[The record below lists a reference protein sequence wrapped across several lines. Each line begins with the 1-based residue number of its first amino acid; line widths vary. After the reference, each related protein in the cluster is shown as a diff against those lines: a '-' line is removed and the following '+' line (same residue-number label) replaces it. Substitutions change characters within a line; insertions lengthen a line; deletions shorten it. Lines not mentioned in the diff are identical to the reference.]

1 MAKFTKAMKKKYTV
15 LIPSMLDFHMQLF
28 KGIFELVGFKAE
40 IMTNEGQGVIDVG
53 LKYVHNDIC
62 YPALLVIG
70 QCIDNLKHRENTE
83 DVAVLITQTG
93 GGCRASNYKFL
104 LKKALEAAGYGHIPI
119 LTVNFAALQKVPEIG
134 ISYSALLKV
143 LQAIFYGDMLMYL
156 NNKTRSYEVVKG
168 SSKALTQKW
177 IDKLIDQFAH
187 NRGINFKDFKKNAY
201 EIARDFDNL
210 EVNITQKPRVGIVG
224 EIYIKYA
231 GLGNNHLEDL
241 LVDLGAEICVP
252 GLMGFVYY
260 CLYNFIFDYKLYKKS
275 GLMAK
280 VSKLLINYCNKREE
294 VIIDAIAKTKYEP
307 MQKFHHT
314 HTLCSGIL
322 DHGTKMGEGWLLT
335 AEMVE
340 LVQTNYENIV
350 CAQPF
355 GCLPNH
361 ICGKGVM
368 KKIKQI
374 YPYAN
379 IVAIDYD
386 PSATKVNQENR
397 IKLMLSI
404 ARENINKKNKENIG

>member
-1 MAKFTKAMKKKYTV
+1 MAKFTKEMREKYTI

-28 KGIFELVGFKAE
+28 KGIFTQVGFKAE
-40 IMTNEGQGVIDVG
+40 IMTNEGEGVVNEG

-70 QCIDNLKHRENTE
+70 QCIDNLKNRERTDNI
-83 DVAVLITQTG
+83 AILISQTG

-104 LKKALEAAGYGHIPI
+104 LKKALKAAGFDHVPI
-119 LTVNFAALQKVPEIG
+119 LAFNFSELHKVPEIG
-134 ISYSALLKV
+134 ISYGDLLKV
-143 LQAIFYGDMLMYL
+143 LQAVFYGDMLMYL
-156 NNKTRSYEVVKG
+156 NNKTRSYEVVPG
-168 SSKALTQKW
+168 SSKQLTLKW
-177 IDKLIDQFAH
+177 IDILMEQFSK
-187 NRGINFKDFKKNAY
+187 NRGISFKDFKKNAY
-201 EIARDFDNL
+201 AIAKDFDEL
-210 EVNITQKPRVGIVG
+210 EVNITEKPRVGVVG

-231 GLGNNHLEDL
+231 ALGNNHLEDL

-260 CLYNFIFDYKLYKKS
+260 CLYNFIFDYKLYKK
-275 GLMAK
+275 GFFMAK
-280 VSKLLINYCNKREE
+280 ISKILINYANKREK
-294 VIIDAIAKTKYEP
+294 VIIDAINTTKYEA
-307 MQKFHHT
+307 MQKFA
-314 HTLCSGIL
+314 HTLELCNGIL

-335 AEMVE
+335 SEMVE

-368 KKIKQI
+368 KTIKQI

-386 PSATKVNQENR
+386 PSATRVNQDNR
-397 IKLMLSI
+397 IKLMLAI
-404 ARENINKKNKENIG
+404 ARENLQKKKMN

>member
-1 MAKFTKAMKKKYTV
+1 MAKFTKEMREKYTI

-28 KGIFELVGFKAE
+28 KGIFTQVGFKAE
-40 IMTNEGQGVIDVG
+40 IMTNEGEGVVNEG

-70 QCIDNLKHRENTE
+70 QCIDNLKNREKTD
-83 DVAVLITQTG
+83 DVAILISQTG

-104 LKKALEAAGYGHIPI
+104 LKKALKAAGFDHVPI
-119 LTVNFAALQKVPEIG
+119 LAFNFAELHKVPEIG
-134 ISYSALLKV
+134 ISYGDLFKI
-143 LQAIFYGDMLMYL
+143 LQAVFYGDMLMYL
-156 NNKTRSYEVVKG
+156 NNKTRSYEVVPG
-168 SSKALTQKW
+168 SSMKLTLKW
-177 IDKLIDQFAH
+177 IDILMEQFSK
-187 NRGINFKDFKKNAY
+187 NRGISFKDFKKNAY
-201 EIARDFDNL
+201 AIAKDFDEL
-210 EVNITQKPRVGIVG
+210 EVNITEKPRVGIVG

-231 GLGNNHLEDL
+231 ALGNNHLEDL

-252 GLMGFVYY
+252 GLMGFIYY

-275 GLMAK
+275 HLMSI
-280 VSKLLINYCNKREE
+280 VSKILINYSNKRER
-294 VIIDAIAKTKYEP
+294 VIIDAIKTTKYEP
-307 MQKFHHT
+307 MQEFAHT
-314 HTLCSGIL
+314 LKLCSGIL

-335 AEMVE
+335 SEMVE
-340 LVQTNYENIV
+340 LVQTDFENIV

-368 KKIKQI
+368 KKIKQQ

-386 PSATKVNQENR
+386 PSATRVNQDNR

-404 ARENINKKNKENIG
+404 AKENLKKKKENL

>member
-1 MAKFTKAMKKKYTV
+1 MAKFTKEMREKYTV

-28 KGIFELVGFKAE
+28 KGIFIQVGFKAE
-40 IMTNEGQGVIDVG
+40 IMTNEGEGVVNEG

-70 QCIDNLKHRENTE
+70 QCIDNLKNRENTD
-83 DVAVLITQTG
+83 DVAILISQTG

-104 LKKALEAAGYGHIPI
+104 LKKALKAAGFDHVPI
-119 LTVNFAALQKVPEIG
+119 LAFNFSELHKVPEIG
-134 ISYSALLKV
+134 ISYGHLLKV
-143 LQAIFYGDMLMYL
+143 LQAVFYGDMLMYL
-156 NNKTRSYEVVKG
+156 HNKTRSYEVVDG

-177 IDKLIDQFAH
+177 IDILMDQFSK
-187 NRGINFKDFKKNAY
+187 NRGISFKDFKKNAY
-201 EIARDFDNL
+201 NIARDFDNL
-210 EVNITQKPRVGIVG
+210 EVDIKEKPRVGIVG

-231 GLGNNHLEDL
+231 ALGNNHLEEL
-241 LVDLGAEICVP
+241 LVNLGSEICVP

-260 CLYNFIFDYKLYKKS
+260 CLYNFIFDYKLYKK
-275 GLMAK
+275 GFLMSII
-280 VSKLLINYCNKREE
+280 SKILINYSNKREK
-294 VIIDAIAKTKYEP
+294 VIIDAIKTTKYEP
-307 MQKFHHT
+307 MQKFS
-314 HTLCSGIL
+314 HTLKLSDGIL

-340 LVQTNYENIV
+340 LVQTDYENIV

-368 KKIKQI
+368 KKIKQK

-386 PSATKVNQENR
+386 PSATRVNQDNR

-404 ARENINKKNKENIG
+404 ARENLKKKSSNL

>member
-40 IMTNEGQGVIDVG
+40 IMTNEGQGVIDEG

-70 QCIDNLKHRENTE
+70 QCIDNLKHRENTD

-143 LQAIFYGDMLMYL
+143 LQAIFYCDMLMYL

-187 NRGINFKDFKKNAY
+187 NRGINFKDF
-201 EIARDFDNL
+201 
-210 EVNITQKPRVGIVG
+210 
-224 EIYIKYA
+224 
-231 GLGNNHLEDL
+231 
-241 LVDLGAEICVP
+241 
-252 GLMGFVYY
+252 
-260 CLYNFIFDYKLYKKS
+260 
-275 GLMAK
+275 
-280 VSKLLINYCNKREE
+280 
-294 VIIDAIAKTKYEP
+294 
-307 MQKFHHT
+307 
-314 HTLCSGIL
+314 
-322 DHGTKMGEGWLLT
+322 
-335 AEMVE
+335 
-340 LVQTNYENIV
+340 
-350 CAQPF
+350 
-355 GCLPNH
+355 
-361 ICGKGVM
+361 
-368 KKIKQI
+368 
-374 YPYAN
+374 
-379 IVAIDYD
+379 
-386 PSATKVNQENR
+386 
-397 IKLMLSI
+397 
-404 ARENINKKNKENIG
+404 

>member
-1 MAKFTKAMKKKYTV
+1 MAKFTKEMREKYTV

-28 KGIFELVGFKAE
+28 KGIFTQVGFKAE
-40 IMTNEGQGVIDVG
+40 IMTNEGEGVVNEG

-70 QCIDNLKHRENTE
+70 QCIDNLKNRENT
-83 DVAVLITQTG
+83 DNVAILISQTG

-104 LKKALEAAGYGHIPI
+104 LKKALKAAGFDHVPI
-119 LTVNFAALQKVPEIG
+119 LAFNFSELHKVPEIG
-134 ISYSALLKV
+134 ISYGNLFKV
-143 LQAIFYGDMLMYL
+143 LQAVFYGDMLMYL
-156 NNKTRSYEVVKG
+156 NNKTRSYEVVEG
-168 SSKALTQKW
+168 SSNALTQKW
-177 IDKLIDQFAH
+177 INILMDQFAK
-187 NRGINFKDFKKNAY
+187 NRGVSFRDFKKNAY
-201 EIARDFDNL
+201 NIARDFDNL
-210 EVNITQKPRVGIVG
+210 EVDITEKPRVGIVG

-231 GLGNNHLEDL
+231 ALGNNHLEEL
-241 LVDLGAEICVP
+241 LVNLGSEICVP

-260 CLYNFIFDYKLYKKS
+260 CLYNFIFDYKLYKK
-275 GLMAK
+275 GFLMSII
-280 VSKLLINYCNKREE
+280 SKILINYSNKREK
-294 VIIDAIAKTKYEP
+294 VIIDAIKTTKYEP
-307 MQKFHHT
+307 MQKFS
-314 HTLCSGIL
+314 HTLKLCDGIL

-340 LVQTNYENIV
+340 LVQTDYENIV

-368 KKIKQI
+368 KKIKQQ

-386 PSATKVNQENR
+386 PSATRVNQENR

-404 ARENINKKNKENIG
+404 ARENLKNKSSNI